1 MRRFYDAPA
10 VSEIDHDALELAT
23 TWFTA
28 ARAMTVAAGH
38 IDPSREATAGLYGRA
53 ILGLNEETCLA
64 AKTPEQ
70 VGSRTLLDCLASI
83 AQLPRSVSAK
93 LVTGIVLIAY
103 ADASMHPLEVRWTSS
118 MASAAGLTESSFQAC
133 CVNARVIASMMVD
146 PHEEP
151 QA

>member
-1 MRRFYDAPA
+1 M
-10 VSEIDHDALELAT
+10 SEIDHEALEVAT

-53 ILGLNEETCLA
+53 ILGLDEETCLA

-70 VGSRTLLDCLASI
+70 VGGRTLIDCLASM
-83 AQLPRSVSAK
+83 AEMPQSMSAK

-103 ADASMHPLEVRWTSS
+103 ADASMHPLEVRWASS
-118 MASAAGLTESSFQAC
+118 MASAAGLDEASFQAC

-146 PHEEP
+146 PHEELHR
-151 QA
+151 